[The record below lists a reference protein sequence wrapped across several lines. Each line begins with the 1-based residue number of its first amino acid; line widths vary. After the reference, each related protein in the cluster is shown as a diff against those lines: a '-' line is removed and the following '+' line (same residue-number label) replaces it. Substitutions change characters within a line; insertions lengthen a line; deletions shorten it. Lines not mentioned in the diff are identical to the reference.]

1 MKVVIVLLE
10 ISLQNVS
17 FLHSTKVT
25 LCYYSFY
32 RIRAD
37 IGRVSKGLRITTAG
51 PKADIYV
58 FTGSVLENMEEYT
71 ALTGKPLLPPAWVF
85 EPWAGGG
92 VGRWMD
98 GPTHDVIQE
107 MEGVVRKFKNLDIPH
122 SGLYAEG
129 AGWKWEDHYN
139 KEEIYKI
146 AAFTKQQKMRVFSWQ
161 FSHLDMEQAKE
172 LLPNCAEEDLPITR
186 TPGYHGEKVLPCAID
201 FSHPRAEEL
210 LEKPMA

>member
-1 MKVVIVLLE
+1 MVYGFGERFDAVNQRGRVL
-10 ISLQNVS
+10 SLWHRDAFEGCNCSIGNQSYKNVS
-17 FLHSTKVT
+17 FLHSTKGYS
-25 LCYYSFY
+25 LFINSFY

-71 ALTGKPLLPPAWVF
+71 ALTGKALLPPAWVF

-107 MEGVVRKFKNLDIPH
+107 MEGVIRKFKNLDIPH
-122 SGLYAEG
+122 SDDVIHSIMPLV
-129 AGWKWEDHYN
+129 
-139 KEEIYKI
+139 
-146 AAFTKQQKMRVFSWQ
+146 FQKFLCSW
-161 FSHLDMEQAKE
+161 M
-172 LLPNCAEEDLPITR
+172 
-186 TPGYHGEKVLPCAID
+186 
-201 FSHPRAEEL
+201 
-210 LEKPMA
+210 

>member
-1 MKVVIVLLE
+1 MFI
-10 ISLQNVS
+10 N
-17 FLHSTKVT
+17 
-25 LCYYSFY
+25 SFY

-71 ALTGKPLLPPAWVF
+71 ALTGNRCFRLRGCLNRGPA
-85 EPWAGGG
+85 
-92 VGRWMD
+92 VGSRWMD

-146 AAFTKQQKMRVFSWQ
+146 AAFTKQQKMRVFRGSFHIWIWSRQ
-161 FSHLDMEQAKE
+161 RNFCRTVRKKICQLQERRVIMEKSSSM
-172 LLPNCAEEDLPITR
+172 C
-186 TPGYHGEKVLPCAID
+186 Y
-201 FSHPRAEEL
+201 
-210 LEKPMA
+210 